1 MNIRDFIDSI
11 SHPEYIQQ
19 ISIHIPGMGNQV
31 FTTDNWNSTRDTIIL
46 MYGCRKINKV
56 TLYAIGRVCVYIDI
70 LSETNQ
76 ENLWL

>member
-19 ISIHIPGMGNQV
+19 ISIHIPGMCTRV
-31 FTTDNWNSTRDTIIL
+31 FTTDNWNNTRDTIIL

-70 LSETNQ
+70 I
-76 ENLWL
+76 